1 MSFRI
6 VYREAGIQTTDET
19 GVGSEA
25 SFNVGD
31 AERDGLCTP
40 SSTVSAGEKYTKV
53 TRVPTAQSIKYPST
67 GIVHAPGPSI
77 PAISY
82 STVPGG
88 FPSSF
93 PATSS
98 STLDGS
104 NRTDHLQA
112 QGPGTLAFQVPNVVS
127 AQSQATSAAVLEYP
141 GVVNTFQSQVRGRTS
156 VADPFHFD
164 PDPRIR
170 FVEKRIWIRPKIEKI
185 QTFL

>member
-1 MSFRI
+1 M
-6 VYREAGIQTTDET
+6 
-19 GVGSEA
+19 GSEA

-40 SSTVSAGEKYTKV
+40 SSTISAGEKYTKV

-141 GVVNTFQSQVRGRTS
+141 GVVNTYQSHNIFNEEDAWKEHLFLIPIRSSSSLFSRT
-156 VADPFHFD
+156 DCKFTCLTQTC
-164 PDPRIR
+164 I
-170 FVEKRIWIRPKIEKI
+170 KIS
-185 QTFL
+185 T